1 MQWEEIGANE
11 TTDKALIS
19 KIYKQVIQFNNQK
32 KKKLKK
38 PNQETGRI
46 PKYTFLQRIHTD
58 GQ

>member
-32 KKKLKK
+32 KKTKK
-38 PNQETGRI
+38 TQSRNRQNT
-46 PKYTFLQRIHTD
+46 
-58 GQ
+58 